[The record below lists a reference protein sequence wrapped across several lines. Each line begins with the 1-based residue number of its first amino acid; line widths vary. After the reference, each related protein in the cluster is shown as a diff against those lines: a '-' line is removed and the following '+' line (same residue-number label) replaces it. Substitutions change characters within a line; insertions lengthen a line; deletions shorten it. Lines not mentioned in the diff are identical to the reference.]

1 MKTDNKPR
9 NKLAKSNII
18 KYPNNIKNSEVS
30 KIQKIKAIK
39 KNNNIND
46 NYDINQK
53 TTDKFSLP
61 KKTIK
66 QNNNNNNKKLKVFN
80 NKLNKSQK
88 VKKKF
93 NINSSA
99 KEIIPKNNIIN
110 NSDNFDNKSNNS
122 NGNSI
127 NQNGENNDISLYLY
141 KDKNQEIN
149 NSSLTEKDLLEI
161 MNNLFSE
168 DESEKM
174 GTIIIIHEILCSKY
188 QQNIYI
194 LIPII
199 DNIIKIIIKIT
210 HELFENIEN
219 LNNKIIPLKFAKYL
233 TTILFKLTS
242 NKEFIFHISYKVL
255 FDLCYELLNYL
266 LINDLDK
273 IGSNQEG
280 NIIFKSLN
288 SSMLRVLENCDTTSV
303 ILALLEI
310 IKQNQ
315 NNKNSGLLCN
325 LSIKCLCK
333 ITQNRN
339 QIINKIQLDK
349 ILLQM
354 HLLTYNFDKLSN
366 GKETNIL
373 IIRFIK
379 NLIIDLVK
387 IKKDKIL
394 EDYNKSIAN
403 NQYKDKYIYNWII
416 TALESLEFKEDEEDN
431 FIYNTNNDLRTSS
444 TTMNKNR
451 SINTDKKGENGG
463 FNLSNNII
471 GNTNNLNKKSVIIV
485 KKHAN
490 NINNRYNFNN
500 YNTQNSGNNITATK
514 SSILGTSNISNNHK
528 INVQKSNN
536 LKISQVYN
544 KNRKKNKSNK

>member
-1 MKTDNKPR
+1 M
-9 NKLAKSNII
+9 I
-18 KYPNNIKNSEVS
+18 NNYAN
-30 KIQKIKAIK
+30 
-39 KNNNIND
+39 
-46 NYDINQK
+46 NYD
-53 TTDKFSLP
+53 
-61 KKTIK
+61 
-66 QNNNNNNKKLKVFN
+66 
-80 NKLNKSQK
+80 
-88 VKKKF
+88 
-93 NINSSA
+93 
-99 KEIIPKNNIIN
+99 
-110 NSDNFDNKSNNS
+110 NNS

-127 NQNGENNDISLYLY
+127 NQNENNDISISLYNMNQNSS
-141 KDKNQEIN
+141 KNINNNIDN
-149 NSSLTEKDLLEI
+149 NSSILTEKDLLEI

-188 QQNIYI
+188 QQNKYI
-194 LIPII
+194 LIPNI
-199 DNIIKIIIKIT
+199 DNIIKIIIQIT
-210 HELFENIEN
+210 HELFESIDN

-242 NKEFIFHISYKVL
+242 NKELIFHISYKVL

-288 SSMLRVLENCDTTSV
+288 SAMLRVLENCDTTSV

-325 LSIKCLCK
+325 LSMKCLYK
-333 ITQNRN
+333 VTQNVN

-354 HLLTYNFDKLSN
+354 HLLTYNFDKFSN
-366 GKETNIL
+366 GKETNSQSNIM

-387 IKKDKIL
+387 IKKGKIL

-416 TALESLEFKEDEEDN
+416 NALETLEFTENEEDN
-431 FIYNTNNDLRTSS
+431 FIYNNNDLSKSTNLRSSS
-444 TTMNKNR
+444 TNMSKNR
-451 SINTDKKGENGG
+451 LNNTDKKGENGG
-463 FNLSNNII
+463 FILSNNNNTNI
-471 GNTNNLNKKSVIIV
+471 GNNNNLNKKSVIIV
-485 KKHAN
+485 KKHASN
-490 NINNRYNFNN
+490 NLNNRYNFNN
-500 YNTQNSGNNITATK
+500 NYNTQNIGNNITATK
-514 SSILGTSNISNNHK
+514 SSILGSSSISNNHR
-528 INVQKSNN
+528 INVQKNINSKN
-536 LKISQVYN
+536 SQIYN
-544 KNRKKNKSNK
+544 KNKIIFLLLN